1 MIKLVSFLGLSK
13 KYLPAHRGQENL
25 GGVSYPRSQE
35 FESHQEPYVNL
46 SFVFS
51 SYQKIP
57 LRSIENRNKDN
68 EIRFS

>member
-51 SYQKIP
+51 SYQKIQ
-57 LRSIENRNKDN
+57 RSIENRNNDN
-68 EIRFS
+68 EIIFS